1 MQLKYKPNPAED
13 FELQMNNILNNIL
26 YTTSKHVRNNLPRDN
41 RILALVASKSKGK
54 SHNICQIVACLGQQ
68 NVTVQRED
76 GVSTKQRI
84 PYNYGMIKGGYDGR
98 SLPHFHRHDDSPAA
112 RGFCE
117 NSFISGLNPTE
128 FFFHNTSGREGLTDT
143 AIKTS
148 ETGYLQRKLMK
159 SMEDLLIFFDST
171 VRGANRNIIQFVYGD
186 DSMDPTKL
194 EKLY

>member
-1 MQLKYKPNPAED
+1 
-13 FELQMNNILNNIL
+13 
-26 YTTSKHVRNNLPRDN
+26 
-41 RILALVASKSKGK
+41 
-54 SHNICQIVACLGQQ
+54 
-68 NVTVQRED
+68 
-76 GVSTKQRI
+76 
-84 PYNYGMIKGGYDGR
+84 MIKGGYDGR

-194 EKLY
+194 EKTVLNIFGMDNNTIDEKYRFTKTKIGIY